1 MAGKSGLAYYRAE
14 SFFAW
19 CHLQLNRS
27 AAQDGSPRAAQLNA
41 KKVLQ
46 LNRTLCI

>member
-14 SFFAW
+14 LFFAW

-27 AAQDGSPRAAQLNA
+27 AAQDGSPRAAQL
-41 KKVLQ
+41 KVHDLTEK
-46 LNRTLCI
+46 TLFN